1 MSDINNN
8 AINSVNNYSS
18 EDDVLVPMVNKKI
31 EGTLDSGGRFFGVLE
46 GFSEFQLFI
55 RGYRGQ
61 QIIVKR
67 RKVAWMEAI

>member
-1 MSDINNN
+1 
-8 AINSVNNYSS
+8 
-18 EDDVLVPMVNKKI
+18 MVNKKI

-55 RGYRGQ
+55 RGHRGQ

>member
-1 MSDINNN
+1 MFDRGNNISN
-8 AINSVNNYSS
+8 AINKYSS

-55 RGYRGQ
+55 RGHRGQ